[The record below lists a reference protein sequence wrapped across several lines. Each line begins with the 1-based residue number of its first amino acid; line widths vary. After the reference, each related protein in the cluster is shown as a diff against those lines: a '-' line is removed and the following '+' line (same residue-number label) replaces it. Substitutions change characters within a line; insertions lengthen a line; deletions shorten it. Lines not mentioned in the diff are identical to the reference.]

1 MSGTN
6 GGDAPPIDK
15 ATLPPVLTTESPF
28 DTLYGLETLDCTDEM
43 CRGRVAV
50 ERRVLQPTGVIHGGV
65 YAAMAEALASMGTN
79 QRVAHDGMVALG
91 LSNNTSFLRPVSQ
104 GHIHGVA
111 RARHRGRTTWIWDV
125 DLSDDHDRL
134 CAVSRV
140 TIAVRPESG

>member
-1 MSGTN
+1 MSRPDAS
-6 GGDAPPIDK
+6 DAPAIDE
-15 ATLPPVLTTESPF
+15 ATLPPVLTAESPF
-28 DTLYGLETLDCTDEM
+28 DMLYGLEILECTDEM

-91 LSNNTSFLRPVSQ
+91 LSNNTSFLRPVGD
-104 GHIHGVA
+104 GHVRGVA

-125 DLSDDHDRL
+125 DLIDDHDRL

-140 TIAVRPESG
+140 TIAVRPASG